1 MLDQHTSIRVGEE
14 LNLERRN
21 LEWEYLHSNFT
32 FMRTITIDLPD
43 HTDLDSRQTAK
54 FLAAKLYEAGKL
66 SLGQAAGMVGMSKVA
81 FAEILVD
88 YGVSLINHPIQEVTD
103 DVKRI

>member
-1 MLDQHTSIRVGEE
+1 MEKGYV
-14 LNLERRN
+14 
-21 LEWEYLHSNFT
+21 HSNFT
-32 FMRTITIDLPD
+32 SMRTITIDLPD
-43 HTDLDSRQTAK
+43 HADLDSRQTAK

-66 SLGQAAGMVGMSKVA
+66 SLGQAAEMVGMSKAA

-103 DVKRI
+103 DAKRI

>member
-81 FAEILVD
+81 LQKSLLIMACHLLIILF
-88 YGVSLINHPIQEVTD
+88 
-103 DVKRI
+103 KK